1 MVFEIYMFG
10 IFNKK
15 AEKREVEQ
23 LKQAVQTGFNS
34 AKQDINNMS
43 KWIKHLDS
51 NNSEIKDQVLDL
63 SEELASVKDELE
75 NLKNMVSILGERG
88 IFKQRQTVFNKQTG
102 VSSVLNSVQTPV
114 QTGILDNLSIT
125 ERAIMFTL
133 LNAGDM
139 KLSYEDLAAMLGKD
153 KATIRGQVNSIRQKN
168 EGLLEEIVGEN
179 NKKRL
184 FIPLEVRDILLKAKK
199 IKSKEKKRKEMEDY

>member
-1 MVFEIYMFG
+1 MFN
-10 IFNKK
+10 IFSKK

-43 KWIKHLDS
+43 QWIKHLDS
-51 NNSEIKDQVLDL
+51 NDSELKDQIFDL
-63 SEELASVKDELE
+63 NEELSSVKDELE
-75 NLKNMVSILGERG
+75 NLKNMISILGERPS
-88 IFKQRQTVFNKQTG
+88 FKQRQTALNKQTG
-102 VSSVLNSVQTPV
+102 VLTVLNTVQTHV
-114 QTGILDNLSIT
+114 QTWILDNLSVT

-133 LNAGDM
+133 LNSGDM

-153 KATIRGQVNSIRQKN
+153 KATVRGQVNAIRQKN
-168 EGLLEEIVGEN
+168 EGLIEEMVGEN

-184 FIPLEVRDILLKAKK
+184 FIPDDIKEVLLKVKK
-199 IKSKEKKRKEMEDY
+199 VKSKDKRKKEEEYH

>member
-1 MVFEIYMFG
+1 MFN
-10 IFNKK
+10 IFSKK

-43 KWIKHLDS
+43 QWIKHLDS
-51 NNSEIKDQVLDL
+51 NDSELKDQIFDL
-63 SEELASVKDELE
+63 NEELSSVKDELE
-75 NLKNMVSILGERG
+75 NLKNMISILGERPS
-88 IFKQRQTVFNKQTG
+88 FKQRQTALNKQTG
-102 VSSVLNSVQTPV
+102 VLTVLNTVQTPV
-114 QTGILDNLSIT
+114 QTWILDNLSVT

-133 LNAGDM
+133 LNSGDM

-153 KATIRGQVNSIRQKN
+153 KATVRGQVNAIRQKN
-168 EGLLEEIVGEN
+168 EGLIEEMVGEN

-184 FIPLEVRDILLKAKK
+184 FIPDDIKEVLLKVKK
-199 IKSKEKKRKEMEDY
+199 VKSKDKRKKEEEYH

>member
-1 MVFEIYMFG
+1 MFWFFSG
-10 IFNKK
+10 KK
-15 AEKREVEQ
+15 EVKKIREEVKGSFD
-23 LKQAVQTGFNS
+23 LVK
-34 AKQDINNMS
+34 KDI
-43 KWIKHLDS
+43 KDVGEWIKHL
-51 NNSEIKDQVLDL
+51 NSEKETHKKDISEVKEVL
-63 SEELASVKDELE
+63 SSVKNDLE
-75 NLKNMVSILGERG
+75 EIKKFISEIEMVESERV
-88 IFKQRQTVFNKQTG
+88 FKTPKQVFRKQTG
-102 VSSVLNSVQTPV
+102 VYAVQTPV

>member
-1 MVFEIYMFG
+1 MFN

-15 AEKREVEQ
+15 AEKREVEL

-43 KWIKHLDS
+43 QWIKHLDS
-51 NNSEIKDQVLDL
+51 NDSELKDQVLSL
-63 SEELASVKDELE
+63 NEELASVKDELE
-75 NLKNMVSILGERG
+75 NLKNMVSILGDRPS
-88 IFKQRQTVFNKQTG
+88 FKQRQTVFNKQT
-102 VSSVLNSVQTPV
+102 SVLGVLNTVQTPV
-114 QTGILDNLSIT
+114 QTGILDNLSVT

-133 LNAGDM
+133 LNSGDM

-153 KATIRGQVNSIRQKN
+153 KATVRGQVNAIRQKN
-168 EGLLEEIVGEN
+168 EGLIEEMVGEN

-184 FIPLEVRDILLKAKK
+184 FIPEEVKNVLLKVKK
-199 IKSKEKKRKEMEDY
+199 NKVKNNKKKEEVDGY

>member
-1 MVFEIYMFG
+1 MFG

>member
-1 MVFEIYMFG
+1 MFN

-34 AKQDINNMS
+34 AKQDIGNMS
-43 KWIKHLDS
+43 KWIKHLDTAD
-51 NNSEIKDQVLDL
+51 SELKDQVFDL
-63 SEELASVKDELE
+63 QEELSSVKDELE
-75 NLKNMVSILGERG
+75 NLKNMVSILGERPS
-88 IFKQRQTVFNKQTG
+88 FKQRQTASHKQTAVLG
-102 VSSVLNSVQTPV
+102 VLNTVQTPV
-114 QTGILDNLSIT
+114 QTGILDNLSVT
-125 ERAIMFTL
+125 ERAIMVTL
-133 LNAGDM
+133 LNSGDM

-168 EGLLEEIVGEN
+168 AGLIEEMVGEN

-184 FIPLEVRDILLKAKK
+184 FIPNDIKEVLLKTKK
-199 IKSKEKKRKEMEDY
+199 NSVKNKRKRSEEEY